1 MCDGKP
7 PKNIEAGRR
16 CSGVEGL
23 PETGC
28 PLDPEPG
35 LGGMFS
41 LGSLQGKASPFLGR
55 DLLPVTAIT
64 ALLEGARG
72 GVDLG
77 FCP

>member
-1 MCDGKP
+1 
-7 PKNIEAGRR
+7 
-16 CSGVEGL
+16 
-23 PETGC
+23 
-28 PLDPEPG
+28 
-35 LGGMFS
+35 
-41 LGSLQGKASPFLGR
+41 LGR